1 MPQTANDEASVAYLT
16 LSIEGDL
23 DDARRAAIE
32 DAVRRQDG
40 SVLWR
45 TSAAARRSYALLAMP
60 DRYDAAAIRAIAAGR
75 LYDKPIIALA
85 VFPAL
90 TEALPLLSE
99 SLVGAGR
106 PAGVLECAP
115 IPGGVVVE
123 WDPSL
128 TDAAVVLALVDVE
141 LARWQSARTVELLS
155 PLPRPLV
162 AKVAASGLRAPQIV
176 PERILEGS
184 DRA

>member
-1 MPQTANDEASVAYLT
+1 M
-16 LSIEGDL
+16 
-23 DDARRAAIE
+23 
-32 DAVRRQDG
+32 
-40 SVLWR
+40 LWR

-60 DRYDAAAIRAIAAGR
+60 DRYDAAAIRAIAAGT

-90 TEALPLLSE
+90 TEALP
-99 SLVGAGR
+99 SLCETLGGAGR
-106 PAGVLECAP
+106 PAGVFACVP
-115 IPGGVVVE
+115 VPGGVVVE
-123 WDPSL
+123 WDPDV

-141 LARWQSARTVELLS
+141 LLRWQSGRTAELLS
-155 PLPRPLV
+155 PLPRSLV

-176 PERILEGS
+176 PERVLESS

>member
-1 MPQTANDEASVAYLT
+1 MAYLT
-16 LSIEGDL
+16 LSIDGDL
-23 DDARRAAIE
+23 NDARRAAIE
-32 DAVRRQDG
+32 DAVRRQGG

-60 DRYDAAAIRAIAAGR
+60 DRYDAAAIRAIAAGT

-90 TEALPLLSE
+90 TEALPSLSE
-99 SLVGAGR
+99 TLGGAGG
-106 PAGVLECAP
+106 PTGVLSCVP
-115 IPGGVVVE
+115 VPGGVVIE
-123 WDPSL
+123 WDPDV

-141 LARWQSARTVELLS
+141 LLRWQSGRTAELLS
-155 PLPRPLV
+155 PLPRSLV
-162 AKVAASGLRAPQIV
+162 TKVAASGLRAPQIV
-176 PERILEGS
+176 PERVLESS

>member
-1 MPQTANDEASVAYLT
+1 VAYLT

-32 DAVRRQDG
+32 DAVRRQGG

-60 DRYDAAAIRAIAAGR
+60 DRYDAAAIRAIAAGT

-90 TEALPLLSE
+90 TEALPLLCE
-99 SLVGAGR
+99 TLGGAGR
-106 PAGVLECAP
+106 PAGVLACVP
-115 IPGGVVVE
+115 VPGGVVVE

-128 TDAAVVLALVDVE
+128 TDAAVILALVDVE
-141 LARWQSARTVELLS
+141 LLRWQSARTAELLS
-155 PLPRPLV
+155 PLPRPVV
-162 AKVAASGLRAPQIV
+162 AKLAASGLRAPMLV
-176 PERILEGS
+176 PERVLESS

>member
-1 MPQTANDEASVAYLT
+1 VAYLT

-32 DAVRRQDG
+32 DTVRRQGG

-45 TSAAARRSYALLAMP
+45 TSAAAGRSYALLAMP
-60 DRYDAAAIRAIAAGR
+60 DRYDAAAVRAIAGGT
-75 LYDKPIIALA
+75 LYDRPIIALA

-90 TEALPLLSE
+90 AEALPLLCE
-99 SLVGAGR
+99 SLAGAGR
-106 PAGVLECAP
+106 PAGVVACVP
-115 IPGGVVVE
+115 VPRGVVIE

-141 LARWQSARTVELLS
+141 LRRWQSARTAELLS
-155 PLPRPLV
+155 PLPRP
-162 AKVAASGLRAPQIV
+162 VAAKLAATGLRAPQIG
-176 PERILEGS
+176 PERVLES